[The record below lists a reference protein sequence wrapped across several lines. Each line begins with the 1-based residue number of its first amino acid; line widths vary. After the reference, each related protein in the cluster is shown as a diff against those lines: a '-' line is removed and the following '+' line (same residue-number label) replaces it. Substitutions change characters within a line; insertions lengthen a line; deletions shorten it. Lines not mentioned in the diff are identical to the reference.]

1 MECEGSVLLPRTAPA
16 ACSFSFRLDHR
27 AYVLAG
33 RQFTK
38 HTHTE
43 GEEDILSRA
52 SAVQRTLQGL
62 GSCLLEEQWAPLG
75 GRQSGD
81 LALCLPTIAAER
93 AQPGQG
99 GGCWQVGEGCKVS

>member
-1 MECEGSVLLPRTAPA
+1 MECEGSVLLPSTAPA

-62 GSCLLEEQWAPLG
+62 GNCLLEEQWAPLG

-99 GGCWQVGEGCKVS
+99 GGS